1 MKNSM
6 LAHKYAK
13 ALFDMASTRN
23 SILKIAGE
31 VKQLLEGLT
40 EEILSFLYHPRI
52 SQKEKKYILSN
63 ALSKLNFS
71 QELIAFVYVL
81 INNKRVNLLK
91 PIYMQY
97 ISMKDKSEFLTRGE
111 IFVTQTVEE
120 HWVNDLK
127 QAFSKATKRKFSWTL
142 KVDNQL
148 LAGFRIKLG
157 DKVIDASLK
166 TQIERLAQEISE
178 NSGTFLK
185 Y

>member
-71 QELIAFVYVL
+71 QELNAFLYVL

-91 PIYMQY
+91 HIYMQY
-97 ISMKDKSEFLTRGE
+97 ISESG
-111 IFVTQTVEE
+111 
-120 HWVNDLK
+120 
-127 QAFSKATKRKFSWTL
+127 S
-142 KVDNQL
+142 L
-148 LAGFRIKLG
+148 LLWGCVL
-157 DKVIDASLK
+157 
-166 TQIERLAQEISE
+166 
-178 NSGTFLK
+178 
-185 Y
+185 